1 MQSIDDGFCGVG
13 VFLFECLEDA
23 HQNRLRF
30 GTVNTAVAVAVF
42 TQHHG
47 IASGTTGSTTLR
59 HFGQ

>member
-1 MQSIDDGFCGVG
+1 MQSVDDGFCDVG
-13 VFLFECLEDA
+13 VVFECLEDA
-23 HQNRLRF
+23 HQHGLRF